1 MKVRIDKDYCS
12 DPVWVCANGEQF
24 FCNGDLDD
32 FKGMLS
38 EDLIKELQEYSYLWE
53 NVYWD
58 LSNISATAYEAFDKL
73 FEKLTKSLAIDCKEQ
88 QPEIEW
94 CYWSSSKRTEIYV

>member
-12 DPVWVCANGEQF
+12 EPVWVCSNGEQF
-24 FCNGDLDD
+24 FANGDLDD

-38 EDLIKELQEYSYLWE
+38 EDLIKELQEYSNLWE
-53 NVYWD
+53 SVYWD
-58 LSNISATAYEAFDKL
+58 HSNISAATYEALDKL
-73 FEKLTKSLAIDCKEQ
+73 FEKLTKSLAKDCKEQ

-94 CYWSSSKRTEIYV
+94 CYWSSSKGTAIYV